1 MRFSSRGVQRLNIT
15 GDENDL
21 VLEAKR
27 KGHYAGC
34 CLHLDTNEPGLWGEG
49 DDMFFVDGGKW
60 PPNMHETGMEDY
72 FCGAW
77 SYKQLDQSYRTPYYG
92 YHFKGNAGYTGK
104 HSQCCFHI
112 SPVVI
117 G

>member
-15 GDENDL
+15 GDENYL
-21 VLEAKR
+21 VLGAKR

-34 CLHLDTNEPGLWGEG
+34 CLHLDTNEPGWWGEG
-49 DDMFFVDGGKW
+49 DDMFFVDDGKW
-60 PPNMHETGMEDY
+60 PPNMHGTGMEDY